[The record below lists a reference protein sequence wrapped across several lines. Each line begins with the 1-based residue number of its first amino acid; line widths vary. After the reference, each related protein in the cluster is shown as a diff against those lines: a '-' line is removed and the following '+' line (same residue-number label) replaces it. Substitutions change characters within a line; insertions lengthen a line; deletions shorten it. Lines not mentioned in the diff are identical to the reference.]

1 MRSFPA
7 LALLRCVA
15 VRGDRNHCNHHEV
28 VADVDGTRAVRKT
41 FKVLHGRGPVMASK
55 SGACRRNKYSG
66 LAPAQAY
73 ALEVSV
79 LTRLNE
85 RPGNASAAC
94 RGRYFPRLLRRD
106 DAGLSFLQ
114 SHEGERIVTAWWHG
128 RNPRPRVNRGFCAVP
143 RGEVACFATCAT
155 AALRAARVAHLD
167 SFDVPTAAK
176 NTVLRD
182 GKLTLIDFDLSQL
195 YGFPRTKELAEVR
208 RAHRSAPPYAELLLA
223 AQARLCNATEP
234 PPALGAATPGD
245 TCPAATPDGGATRA
259 TAAATYFAAAA
270 AVILLL
276 GRLARRR
283 ARGRPAA
290 RRLGAAEWL
299 FV

>member
-1 MRSFPA
+1 MRLLA

-55 SGACRRNKYSG
+55 SGACRRNRYSG

-85 RPGNASAAC
+85 PRNASGGAC

-128 RNPRPRVNRGFCAVP
+128 RNPRPRVNRRFCALP

-155 AALRAARVAHLD
+155 AALQAARVAHLD

-270 AVILLL
+270 AVLLLL

>member
-1 MRSFPA
+1 MRSFHA

-66 LAPAQAY
+66 LLPVQAY
-73 ALEVSV
+73 AIEVSV

-85 RPGNASAAC
+85 RPRNASGAC

-128 RNPRPRVNRGFCAVP
+128 RNPRPRVNRRFCALP
-143 RGEVACFATCAT
+143 RGEIACFATLGFVRRPDGREEYRAARRKTHAHRLRHLPALWFPPDEGARGSAPRAPVGAALRRAPPGGPGAALQRHRPIEWLCAAT
-155 AALRAARVAHLD
+155 AAR
-167 SFDVPTAAK
+167 P
-176 NTVLRD
+176 
-182 GKLTLIDFDLSQL
+182 
-195 YGFPRTKELAEVR
+195 
-208 RAHRSAPPYAELLLA
+208 
-223 AQARLCNATEP
+223 
-234 PPALGAATPGD
+234 
-245 TCPAATPDGGATRA
+245 
-259 TAAATYFAAAA
+259 
-270 AVILLL
+270 
-276 GRLARRR
+276 RRR
-283 ARGRPAA
+283 DPRGHVP
-290 RRLGAAEWL
+290 RRDP
-299 FV
+299 

>member
-1 MRSFPA
+1 MRSFHA

-28 VADVDGTRAVRKT
+28 VADVDGTRAVHKT

-66 LAPAQAY
+66 LLPAQAY
-73 ALEVSV
+73 AIEVSV

-85 RPGNASAAC
+85 RPRNASGAC

-128 RNPRPRVNRGFCAVP
+128 RNPRPRVNRRFCALP
-143 RGEVACFATCAT
+143 RGEIACFATCAT
-155 AALRAARVAHLD
+155 AALKAARVAHLD

-182 GKLTLIDFDLSQL
+182 GKLTLIDFDISQL

-208 RAHRSAPPYAELLLA
+208 RAHRLAPPYAELLLA
-223 AQARLCNATEP
+223 AQARLCNATDHRRNAP
-234 PPALGAATPGD
+234 ATPGA
-245 TCPAATPDGGATRA
+245 TCPAATPAGGATRA

-270 AVILLL
+270 AVLLLL

-290 RRLGAAEWL
+290 RRVGAAEWL